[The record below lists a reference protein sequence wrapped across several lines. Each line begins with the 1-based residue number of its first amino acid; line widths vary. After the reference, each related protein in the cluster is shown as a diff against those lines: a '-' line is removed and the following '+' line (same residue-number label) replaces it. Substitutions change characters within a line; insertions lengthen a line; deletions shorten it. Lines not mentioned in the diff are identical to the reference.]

1 MRMKLFEDLTTHTE
15 VSLLRSYQVGEG
27 FMVKFNI
34 KRPVAGSS
42 GSTTPVYV
50 YDLYDFED
58 HFFQSSGS
66 FSTLEEAKWAALA
79 AILPDQRQAA

>member
-1 MRMKLFEDLTTHTE
+1 
-15 VSLLRSYQVGEG
+15 
-27 FMVKFNI
+27 
-34 KRPVAGSS
+34 
-42 GSTTPVYV
+42 VYG

-58 HFFQSSGS
+58 HFFQSSSG